1 MKELWT
7 RSISGILYV
16 GLLVASLYTGPFY
29 AYNLLL
35 LFNLLAL
42 IEFQKINRHKSPFP
56 VLLLIGLVY
65 FQYKGLLPAQGIP
78 YLVGIAI
85 VANTWLGIRLFAPTL
100 LQNSIFVR
108 YFYSYGYL
116 TFSAFSVVLLTG
128 SPDKYLPGYLLI
140 TFILIWTNN
149 SFAYLTGKKWGKT
162 FLFPSIS
169 PKKTWEGFWGGTI
182 ATLIAALL
190 IAYFDTVFNYLQLFI
205 LGVSVSILATLG
217 DLVESQFKRLSGV
230 KDSGSL
236 IPGHGGFYDRMDSVI
251 YTAPFMLIIIQILA
265 YVS

>member
-1 MKELWT
+1 
-7 RSISGILYV
+7 
-16 GLLVASLYTGPFY
+16 
-29 AYNLLL
+29 
-35 LFNLLAL
+35 
-42 IEFQKINRHKSPFP
+42 
-56 VLLLIGLVY
+56 
-65 FQYKGLLPAQGIP
+65 
-78 YLVGIAI
+78 
-85 VANTWLGIRLFAPTL
+85 
-100 LQNSIFVR
+100 
-108 YFYSYGYL
+108 
-116 TFSAFSVVLLTG
+116 
-128 SPDKYLPGYLLI
+128 YLPGYLLI

-251 YTAPFMLIIIQILA
+251 YTAPYMLIIIQLLA